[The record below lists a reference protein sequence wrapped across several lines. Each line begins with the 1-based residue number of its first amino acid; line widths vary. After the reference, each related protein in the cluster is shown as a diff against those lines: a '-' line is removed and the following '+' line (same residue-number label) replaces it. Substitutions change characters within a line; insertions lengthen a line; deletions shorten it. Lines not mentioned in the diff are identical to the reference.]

1 MLQLY
6 NEKPVSISMKQNK
19 SVFNVEFCNIKMKL
33 NMCQFKLF
41 HNYLMNI
48 SENLTSDTNKVD
60 LLLVRD
66 SLNVTVSIDDAT
78 DFHLPG
84 PPSVGKKRFHCQSM
98 RPKLIQLNRI

>member
-6 NEKPVSISMKQNK
+6 NEKPVIISMKQNK

-33 NMCQFKLF
+33 KMCQFKLF
-41 HNYLMNI
+41 HNYLMNT

-66 SLNVTVSIDDAT
+66 NLNVTVSIDD
-78 DFHLPG
+78 FLELWNG
-84 PPSVGKKRFHCQSM
+84 VQSVMVTEFGFTRYRHQT
-98 RPKLIQLNRI
+98 

>member
-6 NEKPVSISMKQNK
+6 NEKPVLISMKHNK
-19 SVFNVEFCNIKMKL
+19 SVFNIEFCNIKMKL
-33 NMCQFKLF
+33 KTCQFKLF

-66 SLNVTVSIDDAT
+66 NLNVTVSIDD
-78 DFHLPG
+78 FLELWNG
-84 PPSVGKKRFHCQSM
+84 VQSVMVTEFGFTRYRHQT
-98 RPKLIQLNRI
+98 